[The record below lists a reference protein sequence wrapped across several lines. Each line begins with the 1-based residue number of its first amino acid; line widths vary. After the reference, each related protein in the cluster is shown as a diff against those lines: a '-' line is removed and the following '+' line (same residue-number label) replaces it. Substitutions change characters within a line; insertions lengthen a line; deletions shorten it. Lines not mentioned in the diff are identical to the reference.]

1 MFMNPMSVFLTHKG
15 EAGRTL
21 SPRLWANA
29 QGQALAPDGSLRG
42 RLLYDDFSNFGNTAA
57 VASNVGRYASE
68 GGAYYTFEDTGALVS
83 QIATNCNGVI
93 ALTTDADDNQE
104 VDLTT
109 GGNTGGLGL
118 ISDTAGDDRLLI
130 FEARFRVPQIV
141 TQNLFIGLGE
151 EGLAVT
157 DGIID
162 DSGDHTSKDLIGFS
176 VNEDAA
182 STLVFSYRKAGQ
194 TEQFPIT
201 ALTTLVADTFYNV
214 GFAYNPKAKTAERI
228 KIYLNNTEQAT
239 KVTGTNIAAATF
251 PDGEEL
257 AMYAAVKNVTDI
269 TTLQLDSWAFYQA
282 D

>member
-1 MFMNPMSVFLTHKG
+1 MFMNPSSIFLTHKG
-15 EAGRTL
+15 QEGRTL
-21 SPRLWANA
+21 SPRLWAHA
-29 QGQALAPDGSLRG
+29 TGQALAPDGLLRG
-42 RLLYDDFSNFGNTAA
+42 TFLYDDFINFGNTAA
-57 VASNVGRYASE
+57 VATNVGRYASE
-68 GGAYYTFEDTGALVS
+68 GGAYYTFEDTGATVS
-83 QIATNCNGVI
+83 QIATNRKGVV

-104 VDLTT
+104 VDMTT
-109 GGNTGGLGL
+109 GGNTGGLGM

-130 FEARFRVPQIV
+130 FEARFAVPQIV
-141 TQNLFIGLGE
+141 TQNLFLGLAE

-201 ALTTLVADTFYNV
+201 SLQTLVANTFYNV
-214 GFAYNPKAKTAERI
+214 GFVYDPKAHTNNRI
-228 KIYLNNTEQAT
+228 KIYVNNVEQST
-239 KVTGTNIAAATF
+239 YVTGTNIAAATF

-269 TTLQLDSWAFYQA
+269 TTLHLDSWAFYQA